1 MRIETKKV
9 KIPAQTYIE
18 TIYYS
23 DDGKK
28 FPNQD
33 ACEIYENSLKIASHP
48 VFKNSKDIWTYPY
61 EYRAKAYYFNSEDD
75 YIFFLKSQGLHENDY
90 FFDCDY
96 KEFGNGWY
104 IFWEDEYEN
113 GHNEYFLKNLNNYI
127 AEATKDFREWK
138 DRTLLEVLNKETL

>member
-28 FPNQD
+28 FQFQD

-61 EYRAKAYYFNSEDD
+61 GYKAKAYYFSSEDD
-75 YIFFLKSQGLHENDY
+75 YNFFLKSQGLDEKEWY
-90 FFDCDY
+90 FESDY
-96 KEFGNGWY
+96 KRYGNGWY
-104 IFWEDEYEN
+104 IFWEEEYKN
-113 GHNEYFLKNLNNYI
+113 SHNEYSLKNLNNYMS
-127 AEATKDFREWK
+127 EEKKDFEDW
-138 DRTLLEVLNKETL
+138 ESSIFAIINN

>member
-33 ACEIYENSLKIASHP
+33 ACEIY
-48 VFKNSKDIWTYPY
+48 
-61 EYRAKAYYFNSEDD
+61 
-75 YIFFLKSQGLHENDY
+75 
-90 FFDCDY
+90 
-96 KEFGNGWY
+96 
-104 IFWEDEYEN
+104 
-113 GHNEYFLKNLNNYI
+113 
-127 AEATKDFREWK
+127 
-138 DRTLLEVLNKETL
+138 

>member
-28 FPNQD
+28 FQNQD

-48 VFKNSKDIWTYPY
+48 VFKNSKNIWTYPY
-61 EYRAKAYYFNSEDD
+61 GYKAKAYYFSSEDD
-75 YIFFLKSQGLHENDY
+75 YNFFLKSQGLDEKEWY
-90 FFDCDY
+90 FKSDY
-96 KEFGNGWY
+96 KRYGNGWY
-104 IFWEDEYEN
+104 IFWEEEYEN
-113 GHNEYFLKNLNNYI
+113 NHNEYSLKNLNNYMS
-127 AEATKDFREWK
+127 EEKKDFEDW
-138 DRTLLEVLNKETL
+138 ESSIFAIINN

>member
-28 FPNQD
+28 FQNQD

-61 EYRAKAYYFNSEDD
+61 GYKAKAYYFSSEDD
-75 YIFFLKSQGLHENDY
+75 YNFFLKSQGLDEKEWY
-90 FFDCDY
+90 FESDY
-96 KEFGNGWY
+96 KRYGNGWY
-104 IFWEDEYEN
+104 IFWEEEYEN
-113 GHNEYFLKNLNNYI
+113 NHNEYSLKNLNNYMS
-127 AEATKDFREWK
+127 EEKKDFEDW
-138 DRTLLEVLNKETL
+138 ESSIFAVINN

>member
-1 MRIETKKV
+1 MRIETKEI

-61 EYRAKAYYFNSEDD
+61 GYKAKAYYFSSEDD
-75 YIFFLKSQGLHENDY
+75 YNFFLKSQGFDEKEWY
-90 FFDCDY
+90 FESDY
-96 KEFGNGWY
+96 KRYGNGWY
-104 IFWEDEYEN
+104 IFWEEGCEN
-113 GHNEYFLKNLNNYI
+113 SHNEYSLKNLNNYMS
-127 AEATKDFREWK
+127 EEKKDFEDW
-138 DRTLLEVLNKETL
+138 ESSIFAVINN

>member
-28 FPNQD
+28 FQNQD

-61 EYRAKAYYFNSEDD
+61 GYKAKAYYFSSEDD
-75 YIFFLKSQGLHENDY
+75 YNFFLKSQGLDEKEWY
-90 FFDCDY
+90 FKSDY
-96 KEFGNGWY
+96 KRYGNGWY
-104 IFWEDEYEN
+104 IFWEEEYEN
-113 GHNEYFLKNLNNYI
+113 NHNEYSLKNLNNYMS
-127 AEATKDFREWK
+127 EEKKDFEDW
-138 DRTLLEVLNKETL
+138 ESSIFAIINN